1 MKISANILLYTNLEI
16 FSSLYPSI
24 LRLTIN
30 DTNGITNA
38 DIPKRSFTSLLENF
52 APIPPIKFCV
62 LSSIG
67 LNELLETI
75 LSSVC
80 QSSRYEINAIIDI
93 IENNARKVPKFF
105 LFLLLAKDFKILP
118 IFLSFIY
125 FKNTNEMYTHRN
137 YIYRFYKLIV
147 NNC

>member
-52 APIPPIKFCV
+52 APLIQ
-62 LSSIG
+62 
-67 LNELLETI
+67 LNF
-75 LSSVC
+75 
-80 QSSRYEINAIIDI
+80 A
-93 IENNARKVPKFF
+93 
-105 LFLLLAKDFKILP
+105 
-118 IFLSFIY
+118 
-125 FKNTNEMYTHRN
+125 
-137 YIYRFYKLIV
+137 FYLQLD
-147 NNC
+147 

>member
-1 MKISANILLYTNLEI
+1 VIGMKISANILLYTNLEI

-24 LRLTIN
+24 LRLTIK

-52 APIPPIKFCV
+52 ATIPPIKFCV

-80 QSSRYEINAIIDI
+80 
-93 IENNARKVPKFF
+93 
-105 LFLLLAKDFKILP
+105 
-118 IFLSFIY
+118 
-125 FKNTNEMYTHRN
+125 
-137 YIYRFYKLIV
+137 
-147 NNC
+147 